1 MRTLQLYNKTA
12 NSILKDL
19 LGMLFPY
26 NSEQCIYL
34 ENIHI
39 LHNSGWNQHAGW
51 REAGEVCLS
60 GMLSAPAG
68 VCPRRC

>member
-26 NSEQCIYL
+26 NFEQCIYL

-39 LHNSGWNQHAGW
+39 LHNSG
-51 REAGEVCLS
+51 
-60 GMLSAPAG
+60 
-68 VCPRRC
+68 